1 MKGSFWIV
9 LYNDD
14 RHSFNV
20 VGTVCSDKMTTSFTA
35 ELQKYGFNVHM
46 QAIEY
51 TRQTKEDLIADIK
64 KRLGMILDTR
74 INWLK
79 D

>member
-14 RHSFNV
+14 RRSFNV
-20 VGTVCSDKMTTSFTA
+20 LGPVCSDRMTTSFTA
-35 ELQKYGFNVHM
+35 ELQRYGFNVHM
-46 QAIEY
+46 QAIEC
-51 TRQTKEDLIADIK
+51 TGHTKEDIIANIK
-64 KRLGMILDTR
+64 KRLDMILDTR